1 MAPDACNLPPFPA
14 KKIEHHHG
22 KWPKKRRCEPCRW
35 HNATGAHWWHRV
47 HRWHKQI
54 EHHHGKWP
62 KNTDTS
68 PVDGATPLAYIDGT
82 MPIQTQLLGVP
93 NFVIDGAR
101 PRHTSIRQNA
111 YFSLSLACTY
121 HKIRCRPKCTDHG
134 KPPFSGTTA
143 RLSPCAIYSAV
154 SLSILFS
161 KRNTEHSA
169 HLNYFCINCVLYS
182 DIACIKMHNIPCR
195 SWTQIERTRNGTQC
209 GVAPSIQRFCLIWPV
224 FFFARSDLPWCLPK
238 KKWKVMKSPIT
249 VQKSRVLYQQMAQA
263 H

>member
-1 MAPDACNLPPFPA
+1 MYTAFRIDGPGRLTLSWNRWPRTLAIYPLFPQ

-22 KWPKKRRCEPCRW
+22 KWPKKHRCEPCRW
-35 HNATGAHWWHRV
+35 HNATGAHRWHRV

-62 KNTDTS
+62 KNTDTR

-101 PRHTSIRQNA
+101 PRHTSIKQNA

-161 KRNTEHSA
+161 KYLVWN
-169 HLNYFCINCVLYS
+169 
-182 DIACIKMHNIPCR
+182 
-195 SWTQIERTRNGTQC
+195 
-209 GVAPSIQRFCLIWPV
+209 
-224 FFFARSDLPWCLPK
+224 K
-238 KKWKVMKSPIT
+238 KKWYIVLFYQYWWNETLPMERRIYLQYMYCP
-249 VQKSRVLYQQMAQA
+249 VQ
-263 H
+263 

>member
-1 MAPDACNLPPFPA
+1 MVCCWARSWYTAFRIDGPGRLTLSWNRWPRTLAIYPLFPQ

-22 KWPKKRRCEPCRW
+22 KWPKRHRCEPCRW
-35 HNATGAHWWHRV
+35 HNATGAHRWHRV

-62 KNTDTS
+62 KNTDTR

-101 PRHTSIRQNA
+101 PRHTSIKQNA

-154 SLSILFS
+154 SLWTDA
-161 KRNTEHSA
+161 KRNTIWSCA
-169 HLNYFCINCVLYS
+169 IYS
-182 DIACIKMHNIPCR
+182 KILLDLAC
-195 SWTQIERTRNGTQC
+195 
-209 GVAPSIQRFCLIWPV
+209 
-224 FFFARSDLPWCLPK
+224 FFFLPGVTYRDACQK
-238 KKWKVMKSPIT
+238 KNEKSWNL
-249 VQKSRVLYQQMAQA
+249 Q
-263 H
+263 

>member
-1 MAPDACNLPPFPA
+1 MQYNKTRSIEGRYTAFRVDGPGRLTLSWNRWPRTLAIYPLFPQ
-14 KKIEHHHG
+14 KKLNITMV
-22 KWPKKRRCEPCRW
+22 
-35 HNATGAHWWHRV
+35 ND
-47 HRWHKQI
+47 
-54 EHHHGKWP
+54 P
-62 KNTDTS
+62 KNADTN

-111 YFSLSLACTY
+111 YFSPSLACTY

-195 SWTQIERTRNGTQC
+195 S
-209 GVAPSIQRFCLIWPV
+209 
-224 FFFARSDLPWCLPK
+224 
-238 KKWKVMKSPIT
+238 
-249 VQKSRVLYQQMAQA
+249 
-263 H
+263 